1 MPVWGRTT
9 SGQGIAMD
17 AIVAEIALD
26 IGILV
31 GQENEW
37 RL

>member
-1 MPVWGRTT
+1 MPLWGRTT

-17 AIVAEIALD
+17 SVVAEIASD
-26 IGILV
+26 MGILV